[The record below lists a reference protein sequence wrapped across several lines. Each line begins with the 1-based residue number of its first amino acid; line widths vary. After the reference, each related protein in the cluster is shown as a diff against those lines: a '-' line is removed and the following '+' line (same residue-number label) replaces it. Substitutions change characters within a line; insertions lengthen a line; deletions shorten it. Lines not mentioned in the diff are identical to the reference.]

1 MKPMNS
7 NYIATA
13 ADFYATNAPAIKA
26 VVTSEVD
33 IQSIE
38 NGIKTFAEGSKVLMA
53 TLDGIAQV
61 HPFIAGM

>member
-7 NYIATA
+7 TYIATA
-13 ADFYATNAPAIKA
+13 ADFYATNAP
-26 VVTSEVD
+26 D

-53 TLDGIAQV
+53 ALDGIAQV
-61 HPFIAGM
+61 HPFIAGKYS